1 MSPAAGTI
9 TSALDPAAQ
18 LASVPAAQR
27 LAEAYGGWDKVQ
39 ALLVAVKAVADRRQ
53 VSMQAV
59 ALRWQLDQGAVPV
72 LPMWWGQGGPWR
84 ALGKG
89 HAPAD
94 EPPAGVVSK
103 LLAAGESFLAEEDMV
118 QLSGVGRSLG
128 LVA

>member
-1 MSPAAGTI
+1 M
-9 TSALDPAAQ
+9 
-18 LASVPAAQR
+18 PAAQR
-27 LAEAYGGWDKVQ
+27 LIEAYGGWDKLQ
-39 ALLVAVKAVADRRQ
+39 ALLAAVKAVADRRQ

-89 HAPAD
+89 HVPAD
-94 EPPAGVVSK
+94 EPPPAVVTK
-103 LLAAGESFLAEEDMV
+103 LLADGASFLVEEDLV

-128 LVA
+128 VVA